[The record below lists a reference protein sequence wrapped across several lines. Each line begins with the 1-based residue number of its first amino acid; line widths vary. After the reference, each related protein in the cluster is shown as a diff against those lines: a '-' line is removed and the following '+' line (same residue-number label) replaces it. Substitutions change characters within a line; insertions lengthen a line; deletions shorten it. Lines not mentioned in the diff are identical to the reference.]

1 MQIQGQID
9 MNMGRQQA
17 QFGAMEY
24 NQGMMEK
31 NMGWQQEKRGL
42 MEMAN
47 GNFRA
52 GMRDIMMGQQ

>member
-1 MQIQGQID
+1 MYPHHHHHHRHHNNIGTGMQIQGQMD

-31 NMGWQQEKRGL
+31 SIGFQQ
-42 MEMAN
+42 
-47 GNFRA
+47 
-52 GMRDIMMGQQ
+52 